1 MYSSL
6 SDANIFNIFSG
17 GSLLPGHTVPL
28 SKGLHDQVGK
38 GVQNVGLS
46 RYVQMWELYD
56 TLYMIRA
63 VTFSFTP
70 LL

>member
-46 RYVQMWELYD
+46 RIANVRALRHFVYD
-56 TLYMIRA
+56 
-63 VTFSFTP
+63 
-70 LL
+70 